1 MAILTMSATA
11 KGAVSN
17 TFQQS
22 PSLNVVN
29 CTMLGWLPR
38 PLIVAFRSLTKSGM
52 VAFDAPPAPQHE
64 CSVRERRGGRRAAR
78 GCWSRGSGPR
88 RRRHRTSAP
97 YPGRRPRPA
106 CPRGSTSCPD
116 ATPGFGTGEQQ
127 PRPNPPGSSPT
138 AQTAPGLPPT
148 PLPRRKSGA
157 PLRVDLLVEADH
169 VEPEHGHRRDV
180 VREGLVSG
188 RRVLSVRP
196 PVGARVGGS
205 PVGGRGAPATPVRA
219 AGRLRGVRG
228 AA

>member
-1 MAILTMSATA
+1 
-11 KGAVSN
+11 
-17 TFQQS
+17 
-22 PSLNVVN
+22 
-29 CTMLGWLPR
+29 MLGWLPR

-127 PRPNPPGSSPT
+127 RPRRG
-138 AQTAPGLPPT
+138 PT
-148 PLPRRKSGA
+148 PRGAHRPPRLPRGCPPPPYPEERAAHRSGLTFWWRRIMLSPNMGTA
-157 PLRVDLLVEADH
+157 AMSYASASSVGAVYCPSGHLLVRGWAA
-169 VEPEHGHRRDV
+169 
-180 VREGLVSG
+180 VRSE
-188 RRVLSVRP
+188 
-196 PVGARVGGS
+196 
-205 PVGGRGAPATPVRA
+205 VGGRRQRRCGRQVALEGCEAQRRRRWPGRA
-219 AGRLRGVRG
+219 RTSSGPESRRGR
-228 AA
+228 